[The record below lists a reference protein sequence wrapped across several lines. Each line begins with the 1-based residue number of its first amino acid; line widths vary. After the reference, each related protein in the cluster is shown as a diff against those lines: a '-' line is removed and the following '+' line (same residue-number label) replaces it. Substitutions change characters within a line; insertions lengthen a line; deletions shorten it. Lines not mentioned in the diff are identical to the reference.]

1 MNILKIM
8 NVMNKTKDAGIKEER
23 GKSQEF

>member
-1 MNILKIM
+1 MNSLKIM
-8 NVMNKTKDAGIKEER
+8 NGMNRMKDAGIKEER

>member
-8 NVMNKTKDAGIKEER
+8 NVMNKTKDSGIKEER